1 MYQERL
7 KQVVRVLRGLPQE
20 QDLYLY
26 AWVGKLDEDGDPR
39 DWESRRDGPVWFEVP
54 SLPHHC
60 GATACAL
67 GHAGL
72 DPWFRARGFC
82 TTQDGTVQIE
92 NTSIDSWDA
101 VKEFFDLSTGK
112 AHALFDFTEE
122 PVAPSVVADR
132 IERFLAGEEI

>member
-1 MYQERL
+1 MHQERL
-7 KQVVRVLRGLPQE
+7 RQVIRVLRELPQE

-39 DWESRRDGPVWFEVP
+39 DWEKHRDGPVWSEVP
-54 SLPHHC
+54 SLPHNC

-72 DPWFRARGFC
+72 DPWFQERGFC
-82 TTQDGTVQIE
+82 TTQYGSVHIDGTFIE
-92 NTSIDSWDA
+92 SWEA
-101 VKEFFDLSTGK
+101 VKLFFGLDCND
-112 AHALFDFTEE
+112 AHALFDFTED